1 LNDGPL
7 GGSPRGNVV
16 RVIARRIGREDRAAA
31 LAFLERDPVDNLFL
45 IDLVLR
51 LSAAPSPGEAATE
64 MLGAWRGDELL
75 AVAALRPTLAFSAAP
90 ADALET
96 FLPYLETFGIG
107 LMKSSVDVI
116 GQIWDVLG
124 RGGERQVLIDRLE
137 TSYVVRAGE
146 VEPPEARFGETTR
159 SAVQADLAALTL
171 AARESLREEDRP
183 DPFSGDVKGF
193 KRWVRGRVE
202 RARVVEKDGAIVCVG
217 YADVRLTAG
226 WLLQG
231 VYCWP
236 EVRRRGFASVGVA
249 DLCREAF
256 AAGADHVQL
265 AVVDGNEAGLRLY
278 ERLGFKPVSR
288 LRTILFT

>member
-1 LNDGPL
+1 MA
-7 GGSPRGNVV
+7 
-16 RVIARRIGREDRAAA
+16 RVIARRIRREHRPEV
-31 LAFLERDPVDNLFL
+31 LAFLECDPVDNLFL

-51 LSAAPSPGEAATE
+51 LSTAPSPGEAATE
-64 MLGAWRGDELL
+64 LLGAWRGDDLL
-75 AVAALRPTLAFSAAP
+75 AVAALRPALAFSAAP
-90 ADALET
+90 LEALEA
-96 FLPYLETFGIG
+96 FQPYLETFGIG

-116 GQIWDVLG
+116 GPIWEVLARSG
-124 RGGERQVLIDRLE
+124 RRHVLLDRLE

-146 VEPPEARFGETTR
+146 VELPAARSGETTR
-159 SAVQADLAALTL
+159 PAVAADLDALTL
-171 AARESLREEDRP
+171 AARESLREEDRR
-183 DPFSGDVKGF
+183 DPFSGDAKGF
-193 KRWVRGRVE
+193 KRWVRGRIE
-202 RARVVEKDGAIVCVG
+202 RARVVEKRGEIVCVG

-236 EVRRRGFASVGVA
+236 EMRRRGFATIGVA